1 MWFPIAYDLL
11 YCICWSKTTIGVS
24 SLKKVLKIW
33 AGRAITLMK
42 TLKPSSMY
50 SYTFGDM
57 NSTVWTIWAAPGGE
71 GFFFQLS

>member
-1 MWFPIAYDLL
+1 MIKCTVYA
-11 YCICWSKTTIGVS
+11 GVKPQ
-24 SLKKVLKIW
+24 LEFLAFKKVLKIC

-42 TLKPSSMY
+42 ILKPSSIY

-57 NSTVWTIWAAPGGE
+57 NSTVWAIWAAPGGE